1 MTRILLL
8 DNYDSFTYNLSA
20 LVQEITGERP
30 DVVRSDQIR
39 PEAVAAYDK
48 ILLSP
53 GPGLPQAAG
62 RMMTII
68 DRFAAEK
75 PILGICLG
83 HQAIG
88 LHFGARLK
96 QLESVKHGVA
106 EAVSLVKSDAIFKGV
121 DAPFQAGRYH
131 SWVLDP
137 NGFPDCLEVT
147 ATSSAGEIM
156 AFSHRQYDLKGLQFH
171 PESVLTPLGERII
184 KNWLRS

>member
-20 LVQEITGERP
+20 LVRQITGSRP
-30 DVVRSDQIR
+30 DVVRNDQIR

-62 RMMTII
+62 RMMAII
-68 DRFAAEK
+68 GRFATEK

-96 QLESVKHGVA
+96 QLDRVKHGVT
-106 EAVSLVKSDAIFKGV
+106 EAVSPVKSDVLFTGIA
-121 DAPFQAGRYH
+121 APFQAGRYH

-137 NGFPDCLEVT
+137 KGFPDCLEVT

-156 AFSHRQYDLKGLQFH
+156 AFAHRQYDLKGLQFH
-171 PESVLTPLGERII
+171 PESVLTPTGERII
-184 KNWLRS
+184 KNWLSC